1 MALERTDI
9 IDAAT
14 CLDGWTVLRIH
25 QFEDWEP
32 VDRRIEELHLK
43 MQTYEA
49 FLLSQRY
56 EMRYADYPVRIELI
70 TNNPA
75 PHEVR
80 GLCARWGI
88 HLLEPEDSET
98 L

>member
-1 MALERTDI
+1 MALSNTEI

-25 QFEDWEP
+25 QFEEWAP
-32 VDRRIEELHLK
+32 VDERLEELHRK

-56 EMRYADYPVRIELI
+56 EMRYADYPVRIELV
-70 TNNPA
+70 TNEAA
-75 PHEVR
+75 PEEIR

-88 HLLEPEDSET
+88 ELLEPTDSESF
-98 L
+98 